1 MMMMMMMMERE
12 NGDRETQREFVARC
26 ESSLDALVREDGFF
40 LGRERRKSAH
50 KNGRERERKA
60 KTTLGSLSLSLSLV
74 LGKYNTGSYHSRTDA

>member
-1 MMMMMMMMERE
+1 MMMMMMMMMERE
-12 NGDRETQREFVARC
+12 NGDRETEREFVARC
-26 ESSLDALVREDGFF
+26 ESSLDALVREDVFF

-60 KTTLGSLSLSLSLV
+60 KTTLGSLSLSLV